1 MLRAVS
7 VIWALAVL
15 AGMGLLQAYSA
26 HPGSAGAT
34 DCQWP
39 SGTSVTRAPDRPT
52 LVLFIDANC
61 PSSRASLTELGRI
74 TARAAKPISTIVI
87 VSGGTGRA
95 TESIPGVRVVIDT
108 LGLEAVRFGVATSG
122 HALLFDASGRLLFS
136 GGITSARG
144 HEGDSLG
151 GAAVLARIADSGGP
165 RCDAPVFGCPIT
177 RGSEENDVRET
188 TQ

>member
-7 VIWALAVL
+7 VIWVLAVL
-15 AGMGLLQAYSA
+15 VGMGLLQAYA
-26 HPGSAGAT
+26 ARPGSAGAT
-34 DCQWP
+34 ESQWP
-39 SGTSVTRAPDRPT
+39 SGTSVTRATDRPT

-61 PSSRASLTELGRI
+61 PCSRASLTELGRI

-95 TESIPGVRVVIDT
+95 SESTPGIRVVVDT
-108 LGLEAVRFGVATSG
+108 LGLEAARFGVATSG

-151 GAAVLARIADSGGP
+151 GSAVLARIVDSGGP

-177 RGSEENDVRET
+177 RGSEANDVRET